1 MCIRDS
7 HYTADSAEATARV
20 VALALLAD
28 GALDNSE
35 IQALQKHS
43 ILDNLRIDPD
53 VFDRVMHEFCNDVL
67 QSARAPNIG
76 QIEIDREVIDHLLDD
91 IPVSYTHLLA
101 ARSGDVQGSVQLLV
115 EAAERVPNLQFL
127 VNATKA
133 IFTLLELNGWDATLA
148 KRGLRYL
155 ALAQAKDMRNH
166 KVISAREI
174 YQRVARKYGV
184 PIVPLSLIHI

>member
-1 MCIRDS
+1 MR

-43 ILDNLRIDPD
+43 ILDNLHIDPD

-76 QIEIDREVIDHLLDD
+76 QIEIDREVINHLLDD
-91 IPVSYTHLLA
+91 I
-101 ARSGDVQGSVQLLV
+101 RSPQLQKDALRAV
-115 EAAERVPNLQFL
+115 LDI
-127 VNATKA
+127 VNADWCLSGGEAVLVSQAMSRWGLELHELPPSGKRMGLGQSLQIESQETPPVEGSDSPVH
-133 IFTLLELNGWDATLA
+133 IQRLTLLLNS
-148 KRGLRYL
+148 GL
-155 ALAQAKDMRNH
+155 
-166 KVISAREI
+166 SAGHPAPGSC
-174 YQRVARKYGV
+174 Q
-184 PIVPLSLIHI
+184 